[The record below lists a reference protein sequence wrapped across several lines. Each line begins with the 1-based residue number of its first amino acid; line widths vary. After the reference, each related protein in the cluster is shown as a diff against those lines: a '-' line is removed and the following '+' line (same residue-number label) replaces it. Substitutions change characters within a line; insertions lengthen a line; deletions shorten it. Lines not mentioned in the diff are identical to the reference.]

1 MCSVY
6 VYRSVTLSFSIVLIH
21 VTQLLSPTP
30 NDPEGALA
38 TVPTVM
44 SAYLG
49 THFGRVVK
57 VPFFSKEPGYADGRA
72 RYRSVLKHWTTFS
85 AALMLLGIIIHYGGF
100 PMNKQVQVHFTH
112 SFIIIHYGAG
122 LIYTAVRVSVWYY
135 IHSH

>member
-1 MCSVY
+1 VY
-6 VYRSVTLSFSIVLIH
+6 NKCPS
-21 VTQLLSPTP
+21 LLSLTLY
-30 NDPEGALA
+30 DPEGALA

-72 RYRSVLKHWTTFS
+72 RYRSVLKHWTIFS

-100 PMNKQVQVHFTH
+100 PMNKQVRFIHSS
-112 SFIIIHYGAG
+112 SFITAG
-122 LIYTAVRVSVWYY
+122 SQ
-135 IHSH
+135 